1 MPLMDA
7 AAVAASGR
15 GLDAAEVGGGANFM
29 LRGLNNLDR
38 LIGYVIINY
47 EKNTR
52 FSAILNF
59 T

>member
-1 MPLMDA
+1 MKIP
-7 AAVAASGR
+7 SIRGGPGGR